1 MIQHAALV
9 GTDTATICI
18 FDLEAMRHR
27 KDDVGDWWSLPR
39 NELAEVRSGN
49 ALFLNLGSDGTYR
62 IEVSQLN
69 DPTVEGFCLKTPSR
83 RVFIGAGE
91 EMSGGGLE
99 PTGVCGGLFLDVDE
113 AHQKVSITRTDN
125 TLAIKFQAAEAF
137 ENDVTNLIN
146 L

>member
-1 MIQHAALV
+1 MIEKAALI

-49 ALFLNLGSDGTYR
+49 ALFLNLGSDGNYR
-62 IEVSQLN
+62 VEVSQLA
-69 DPTVEGFCLKTPSR
+69 DPTAEGYCLNTPSR

-91 EMSGGGLE
+91 EMSGGGFE
-99 PTGVCGGLFLDVDE
+99 PTGEWGGLFIDVNE
-113 AHQKVSITRTDN
+113 SHQKVSVTRTDN

-137 ENDVTNLIN
+137 ENDVADLIN